1 MEIEKIFKNLIL
13 IDFAVLIL
21 IVIATM
27 YQPEEIK
34 DLYDNLNDGLLS
46 NYKTFSRA
54 VSLGLFISLSI
65 KLFKRLNK

>member
-54 VSLGLFISLSI
+54 VSLGLFIN
-65 KLFKRLNK
+65 FK